1 MNLKRR
7 QTMDAILSTR
17 RRSLVLGGLGVG
29 TLGALAL
36 AGRSRHDTAGSP
48 ALHFS
53 GETMGSTYNVKLV
66 HPARDVGGLEQDIQ
80 AALDAVDR
88 RMSMFRSDS
97 ELSAFN
103 RTGRAPLLL
112 SAELFEVFSVAQE
125 ISQWS
130 DGAFDITVAPLVEA
144 WGFGTAKRRSMPAGK
159 DLQKSRAGVDWRGL
173 ALDPAQRTVVKAQSS
188 MKADLGGIAQG
199 YGVDAAAA
207 VLDRHGV
214 EHYLVEVSGE
224 VRTRGLNAQ
233 GEAWRIGIEEPD
245 AVPQRARLIVALS
258 GQSMATSGDY
268 RNFFEQDGQRFS
280 HEIDPATGAPIRHA
294 LCSATVIA
302 ESGVRADAL
311 ATALIV
317 LGPERGLALAEAS
330 GLAAQFIV
338 RRGADLVD
346 YQTQAFA
353 ALRPARV

>member
-1 MNLKRR
+1 MNLKRS

-17 RRSLVLGGLGVG
+17 RRKLMLGGLGLG

-36 AGRSRHDTAGSP
+36 AGRDRPGATDGRS
-48 ALHFS
+48 LHFS

-66 HPARDVGGLEQDIQ
+66 HPARDAAGLQQEVH

-103 RTGRAPLLL
+103 RAGLAPFAL

-125 ISQWS
+125 ISRWS
-130 DGAFDITVAPLVEA
+130 DGAFDITVAPLVET
-144 WGFGTAKRRSMPAGK
+144 WGFGTVKRQKVPAHT
-159 DLQKSRAGVDWRGL
+159 DLRDRRADVDWRGL
-173 ALDPAQRTVVKAQSS
+173 ALDPSTRTVVKARASTS
-188 MKADLGGIAQG
+188 VDLGGIAQG

-207 VLDRHGV
+207 VLNQHGV

-224 VRTRGLNAQ
+224 VRTRGLNAH

-245 AVPQRARLIVALS
+245 AVPQRVRRIVPLS
-258 GQSMATSGDY
+258 GRSMATSGDY
-268 RNFFEQDGQRFS
+268 RNYFEQDGRRYS
-280 HEIDPATGAPIRHA
+280 HEIDPSTGAPISHS
-294 LCSATVIA
+294 LCSVTVIT
-302 ESGVRADAL
+302 ENCVRADAL

-330 GLAAQFIV
+330 GLATQFIV
-338 RRGADLVD
+338 RRGPDLVD
-346 YQTQAFA
+346 HQTRAFA
-353 ALRPARV
+353 ALGSRA